1 MFYFLH
7 ARYKFTLGFFGL
19 NHMNVLCLTIFD
31 IQKWQFHKVPS
42 RWMLQDPFPCLF
54 LLVNGISGILKTI
67 FNIDVKSSIF
77 LLVLVLLGHNLRN
90 PSLPWG
96 HNVFINFL
104 QLILQIIFL
113 FRSITHSELVRKGLI
128 LFFSTYWDH
137 LLSVIYWT
145 VYPFLLIDNLLSY
158 ITFSW

>member
-19 NHMNVLCLTIFD
+19 NHMNVLCSTIFD

-104 QLILQIIFL
+104 QLILQINFFVQVHNPFRISEKGTYLIFL
-113 FRSITHSELVRKGLI
+113 HI
-128 LFFSTYWDH
+128 LRPFTQCY
-137 LLSVIYWT
+137 LL
-145 VYPFLLIDNLLSY
+145 NCLS
-158 ITFSW
+158 FPADW